1 MSSDLP
7 AAVSATRESIAGQS
21 RFLDEWIA
29 ANPSALSALAENG
42 NLQAA
47 GFAAMPDAPAA
58 DSVDDFYSALRC
70 YRDAQLATIA
80 WRDLADVDALEDTL
94 AALSQVADRCIEAAL
109 QYAEH
114 SVSQRY
120 GILRDDNGEPIRLV
134 IIGMGKLGGGE
145 LNFSSDIDL
154 IFAYRSKGESDGE
167 RSLDADGYLR
177 RVAQKLVQ
185 CLSETTKD
193 GFVYRV
199 DTRLRPFGDS
209 GALVASIGAMEG
221 YYQSHGRE
229 WERYA
234 WVKAR
239 PVAGDIAGGETLI
252 ERLRPFVY
260 RRYLDY
266 GTFESIREMKALIDR
281 QVVQAELHDNIKLG
295 LGGIREVEF
304 VVQAFQLIR
313 GGQEPALQDSRLL
326 PTLALLAEM
335 GHLPAHTAQELESC
349 YRFLRRTE
357 NRLQM
362 VDDQQTHDL
371 PESADEQHSLACSMG
386 YSDWEAFDEA
396 IRDIRYTVHDAFE
409 QVFVSPQADDPQQD
423 DASQRLIALWE
434 GSLDDDAAEALLADY
449 GIESY
454 SDVRAALG
462 GLQEQSLYRS
472 LEDRGRRWIAQLVPL
487 LFAAAARTKAPDRA
501 VVRTLSVLSAIVGRS
516 TYMALLVEHPAALST
531 LMRLCA
537 ASEWITSRIREQ
549 PALLDSLLDP
559 RQLYKP
565 PRRLEL
571 AASLEEDLEAID
583 DGDLE
588 HQMDAL
594 RRFAQSATLR
604 IAAADVSRSMPLMI
618 VSDNLTELAEVV
630 LDAAL
635 EMAWQQMIARYGTPR
650 DDNGERQGFAII
662 AYGKLG
668 GLELGYT
675 SDLDL
680 VFVYDGPIEKMTDGK
695 RELSHQAF
703 FTRLSQ
709 RLIHVLSTQTSA
721 GRAYEIDMRLR
732 PSGKSGLMV
741 SHIDAFER
749 YQRDKAWTWEHQ
761 ALVRARFVAGAP
773 ELGAQFGEIRRAV
786 LALPRDVGELAG
798 QVRDMRQRMRKS
810 KDESTA
816 DRLDVKQMSGGL
828 IDIEFIAQFSA
839 LRRGHECPE
848 ILLFTDAIR
857 ILETLE
863 SAGIGSYDDVRALT
877 NAYRQY
883 REQIH
888 ADSLQRQRA
897 MIDADRWPEQ
907 RSEVARI
914 WQEWIDG
921 HAV

>member
-1 MSSDLP
+1 MTPDLP
-7 AAVSATRESIAGQS
+7 ESAATAQQSITGLS
-21 RFLDEWIA
+21 RFLDEWCEA
-29 ANPSALSALAENG
+29 HPDVLARLADG
-42 NLQAA
+42 NQLDEGGPGAVD
-47 GFAAMPDAPAA
+47 DAPDP
-58 DSVDDFYSALRC
+58 DSESDFFGALRR
-70 YRDAQLATIA
+70 YRDTQLAAIA
-80 WRDLADVDALEDTL
+80 WRDLAGIDAVEQTL
-94 AALSQVADRCIEAAL
+94 AALSSTADRCIEAAL
-109 QYAEH
+109 VHAERT
-114 SVSQRY
+114 VAERY
-120 GILRDDNGEPIRLV
+120 GILRDSDGESIRLIV
-134 IIGMGKLGGGE
+134 IGMGKLGGGE

-185 CLSETTKD
+185 CLHETTKD

-199 DTRLRPFGDS
+199 DTRLRPFGDA

-239 PVAGDIAGGETLI
+239 PVAGDIDGGHALI
-252 ERLRPFVY
+252 DRLRPFVY

-266 GTFESIREMKALIDR
+266 GTFASMREMKALIDR

-295 LGGIREVEF
+295 LGGIREIEF
-304 VVQAFQLIR
+304 IVQAFQLIR
-313 GGQEPALQDSRLL
+313 GGQEPALQDNRLL

-335 GHLPAHTAQELESC
+335 GHLPAHAATELESC
-349 YRFLRRTE
+349 YCFLRRTE

-371 PESADEQHSLACSMG
+371 PECEEEQQALARSMG
-386 YSDWEAFDEA
+386 YADWEAFDEA
-396 IRDIRYTVHDAFE
+396 IRDVRYTVHEAFE

-423 DASQRLIALWE
+423 DASQGLISLWE
-434 GSLDDDAAEALLADY
+434 GSLEDEAAESVLAHY
-449 GIESY
+449 GIEHFEE
-454 SDVRAALG
+454 VREALAA
-462 GLQEQSLYRS
+462 LQEQSLYRS
-472 LEDRGRRWIAQLVPL
+472 LEDRGRRWIARLVPL
-487 LFAAAARTKAPDRA
+487 LFAAAARTNAPDRA

-516 TYMALLVEHPAALST
+516 TYIALLVEHPAALST

-565 PRRLEL
+565 PRRAEL
-571 AASLEEDLEAID
+571 VASLEEDLEAID
-583 DGDLE
+583 DADLE
-588 HQMDAL
+588 HQMDTL

-635 EMAWQQMIARYGTPR
+635 EMAWQQMIVRYGTPR
-650 DDNGERQGFAII
+650 DDDGERQGFAVI

-680 VFVYDGPIEKMTDGK
+680 VFVYDGPTEKLTDGK
-695 RELSHQAF
+695 RELTHQAF

-709 RLIHVLSTQTSA
+709 RLIHVLSTQTAA

-741 SHIDAFER
+741 SHIDAYER
-749 YQRDKAWTWEHQ
+749 YQREKAWTWEHQ
-761 ALVRARFVAGAP
+761 ALVRARYVAGAP
-773 ELGAQFGEIRRAV
+773 ALGERFSEIRRSV
-786 LALPRDVGELAG
+786 LAQSREVGELAG
-798 QVRDMRQRMRKS
+798 QVRDMRDRMRKA
-810 KDESTA
+810 KDESTS

-863 SAGIGSYDDVRALT
+863 SAGIARYDDVRTLT
-877 NAYRQY
+877 HAYRQY

-888 ADSLQRQRA
+888 ADSLQRQRS
-897 MIDADRWPEQ
+897 MIDADRWPES
-907 RSEVARI
+907 RREVARV
-914 WQEWIDG
+914 WREWIDG
-921 HAV
+921 HAP

>member
-1 MSSDLP
+1 MPRDLP
-7 AAVSATRESIAGQS
+7 AEIMKTRESIAGLS
-21 RFLDEWIA
+21 RFVDEWCA
-29 ANPSALSALAENG
+29 ANPVALARLAEDRR
-42 NLQAA
+42 LQADEPVSV
-47 GFAAMPDAPAA
+47 AAPPAPD
-58 DSVDDFYSALRC
+58 STDDFESALRC
-70 YRDAQLATIA
+70 YRDEHMALIG
-80 WRDLADVDALEDTL
+80 WRDLANLDRLEDTL
-94 AALSQVADRCIEAAL
+94 GALSKLADCCIEAAL
-109 QYAEH
+109 TYAQDG
-114 SVSQRY
+114 VAQRY
-120 GILRDDNGEPIRLV
+120 GTLQDSNGQPIQLIV
-134 IIGMGKLGGGE
+134 IGMGKLGGYE

-154 IFAYRSKGESDGE
+154 IFAYRDNGESDGE
-167 RSLDADGYLR
+167 RALDADGYLR

-185 CLSETTKD
+185 CLSETTRD

-209 GALVASIGAMEG
+209 GALVASIAAMEG

-239 PVAGDIAGGETLI
+239 PVAGDVKAGQRLI
-252 ERLRPFVY
+252 NSLRPFVY

-295 LGGIREVEF
+295 LGGIREIEF
-304 VVQAFQLIR
+304 IVQAFQLIR
-313 GGQEPALQDSRLL
+313 GGQEPALQDNRLL
-326 PTLALLAEM
+326 PTLALLADM
-335 GHLPAHTAQELESC
+335 GHLPAHTADELDSC
-349 YRFLRRTE
+349 YRFLRRAE

-371 PESADEQHSLACSMG
+371 PESEGEQASLARSMG
-386 YSDWEAFDEA
+386 YADWHAFDEA
-396 IRDIRYTVHDAFE
+396 VRDVRYTVHEAFE
-409 QVFVSPQADDPQQD
+409 QVFVSPQADDRQQD

-434 GSLDDDAAEALLADY
+434 GTLDDKTAEALLSDY
-449 GIESY
+449 GIVRID
-454 SDVRAALG
+454 DVRTALA
-462 GLQEQSLYRS
+462 GLQEQSLYRA
-472 LEDRGRRWIAQLVPL
+472 LEDRGRRWIARLVPL
-487 LFAAAARTKAPDRA
+487 LFAAAARTNAPDRA

-565 PRRLEL
+565 PRRAEL

-583 DGDLE
+583 AADLE

-604 IAAADVSRSMPLMI
+604 IAAADVSRSVPLMI

-635 EMAWQQMIARYGTPR
+635 DMAWQQMIARYGTPR
-650 DDNGERQGFAII
+650 DDDGERQGFAVI

-680 VFVYDGPIEKMTDGK
+680 VFLYDGPTEKMTDGA
-695 RELSHQAF
+695 RELTHQAF
-703 FTRLSQ
+703 FTRLAQ
-709 RLIHVLSTQTSA
+709 RLIHVLSTQTAA

-732 PSGKSGLMV
+732 PSGKAGLMV
-741 SHIDAFER
+741 THIDAFER
-749 YQRDKAWTWEHQ
+749 YQHEKAWTWEHQ
-761 ALVRARFVAGAP
+761 ALVRARFVAGASD
-773 ELGAQFGEIRRAV
+773 LGARFGTIRQQV
-786 LALPRDVGELAG
+786 LALPREVGELAG
-798 QVRDMRQRMRKS
+798 QVRDMRDRMRKA

-816 DRLDVKQMSGGL
+816 DRADVKQMSGGL

-839 LRRGHECPE
+839 LRQGHYCPE
-848 ILLFTDAIR
+848 LLLFTDAIR

-863 SAGIGSYDDVRALT
+863 SAGIAEYEDVRTLT
-877 NAYRQY
+877 HAYRQY
-883 REQIH
+883 RQQIH

-897 MIDADRWPEQ
+897 MIDADRWADQ
-907 RSEVARI
+907 RRAVARI
-914 WQEWIDG
+914 WQEWI
-921 HAV
+921 AVYAD